1 MTRNQFDLV
10 AKLIAAITE
19 LADQVVPD
27 VVQFA
32 SRAEARAIVADI
44 EEIKDWLGVLAEFAN
59 SRIAE
64 AA

>member
-44 EEIKDWLGVLAEFAN
+44 EEIQDWLGVLAEFAN